1 MSNEWDSA
9 FGETKGLG
17 DAPAAGSPSS
27 TAAHAADD
35 FSRAFGSGKHAAEP
49 RTSRSPREVGLLSD
63 ETRDALKMEARDSA
77 MRLAGSLRK
86 GVANSASVATH
97 LTGQGASIGRAI
109 LGWWKRERIGRRC
122 WITCGAI
129 AALAA
134 MASVCIEVY
143 ARRASPVVGG
153 PEATRSAQET
163 MSKSAVPPTATVV
176 PKPPKRSSKS
186 EHAPHPIRTASRPSM
201 AALPAQI
208 SSGTTKSLDVA
219 EDIQEA
225 PKHRSQANKN
235 RAIPKDRWVE
245 HANTKL
251 DAWFRARTKR
261 TAVARPDD
269 P

>member
-86 GVANSASVATH
+86 GAARTASVATH
-97 LTGQGASIGRAI
+97 LTVQGASIGRAI
-109 LGWWKRERIGRRC
+109 LGWWKRERIGRGC
-122 WITCGAI
+122 WITCGAVV
-129 AALAA
+129 ALAA
-134 MASVCIEVY
+134 MAALGIEVY
-143 ARRASPVVGG
+143 AHRASPAGAG
-153 PEATRSAQET
+153 PKAALPAQET
-163 MSKSAVPPTATVV
+163 MSKGAMPPIATTARE
-176 PKPPKRSSKS
+176 PLQGNSKP
-186 EHAPHPIRTASRPSM
+186 EHAPHLIGTTSRRSI

-208 SSGTTKSLDVA
+208 SSGVTKSLEVA
-219 EDIQEA
+219 EDMQKA
-225 PKHRSQANKN
+225 PKHRAQANKN
-235 RAIPKDRWVE
+235 GATQKDPWVE
-245 HANTKL
+245 HADTRL
-251 DAWFRARTKR
+251 DAWFRARAKR
-261 TAVARPDD
+261 PVVARPHD